1 VLDFDIKADE
11 LSLIRK
17 RMAHEYD
24 TFNHMDEI
32 VANDFLP
39 FKSSIKLNK
48 QPLEKVAMNYYMTD
62 PISRASVTM
71 AKCTKAINEMKTT
84 EELKQAIEGAA

>member
-1 VLDFDIKADE
+1 MSYL
-11 LSLIRK
+11 LIRK

-32 VANDFLP
+32 VDNDFLP

-48 QPLEKVAMNYYMTD
+48 QPLEK
-62 PISRASVTM
+62 SSS
-71 AKCTKAINEMKTT
+71 
-84 EELKQAIEGAA
+84 